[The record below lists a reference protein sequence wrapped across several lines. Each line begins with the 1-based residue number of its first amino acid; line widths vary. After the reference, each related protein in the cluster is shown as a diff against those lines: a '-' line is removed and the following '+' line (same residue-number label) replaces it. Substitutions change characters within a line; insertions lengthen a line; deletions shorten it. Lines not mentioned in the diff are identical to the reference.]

1 MEQEL
6 NREIDWLGLL
16 AEVNDGEYKPEP
28 VSKETEDNIDALV
41 AMIPGLRRKSKE
53 GTDNTSVFALSPD
66 AEAEIEM
73 LSAQGDVK
81 ITEPEGE
88 KELAEIIDDD
98 GPDNLSIID
107 KEAAEKIAKK
117 AKRAGTIT
125 SAKRRRILARDIS
138 RFALEQKDVDLSEH
152 IGKADIKAL
161 VAELTKEY
169 EQHMQMHVDAVTK
182 MVRRILLKHIPR
194 HVKYVWENYRKA
206 CRRSPGFLYSFDDQ
220 WSHKQ
225 IWLSP
230 DLPNWFELGDEMV
243 ILSEDLDPVKTGA
256 MQRRIDAYYRYA
268 AKRRD
273 EEVRIALTFARRHIR
288 TYMDLLKE
296 NPFWW
301 EIMYSIK
308 TGNKVPNYETTL

>member
-28 VSKETEDNIDALV
+28 VSKETEGNIDALV
-41 AMIPGLRRKSKE
+41 KNIPGLRPS
-53 GTDNTSVFALSPD
+53 GTTILSPEAETEIAALS
-66 AEAEIEM
+66 ANEKEA
-73 LSAQGDVK
+73 SAIVD
-81 ITEPEGE
+81 E
-88 KELAEIIDDD
+88 KELAEITGDDD
-98 GPDNLSIID
+98 PDDLSIVD

-125 SAKRRRILARDIS
+125 SAKRRRIMARDIS
-138 RFALEQKDVDLSEH
+138 RFALEQKDVDLSEQ
-152 IGKADIKAL
+152 IGKADLKAL
-161 VAELTKEY
+161 IAELTREFSD
-169 EQHMQMHVDAVTK
+169 HMQEHIDAVTK
-182 MVRRILLKHIPR
+182 MVRRVLIKRIPR
-194 HVKYVWENYRKA
+194 YMKYAYENYRGA
-206 CRRSPGFLYSFDDQ
+206 CKRSPGFLYSFDDQ
-220 WSHKQ
+220 WGHKQ

-230 DLPNWFELGDEMV
+230 DLPNCFEPGDEMV

-268 AKRRD
+268 AKKRD
-273 EEVRIALTFARRHIR
+273 EEVRIALTFARRHIK

-308 TGNKVPNYETTL
+308 TGNKVPNYETTLQ

>member
-41 AMIPGLRRKSKE
+41 AMIPGLRHLDKSE
-53 GTDNTSVFALSPD
+53 ETGETEALPATGSMD
-66 AEAEIEM
+66 
-73 LSAQGDVK
+73 
-81 ITEPEGE
+81 E

-98 GPDNLSIID
+98 DPDDLSIID

-138 RFALEQKDVDLSEH
+138 RFALEQKEVDLSEH

-161 VAELTKEY
+161 IAELTKEY
-169 EQHMQMHVDAVTK
+169 EQHMQMHVNAVTK
-182 MVRRILLKHIPR
+182 MVRRVLLKRIPR

-230 DLPNWFELGDEMV
+230 DLPNWFEPGDEMV

-308 TGNKVPNYETTL
+308 TGNKVPNYETTLQ